1 MNRHENPVLA
11 RKVRGPKMRL
21 AGFPALE
28 PLCTAFATIC
38 ATHVR
43 KALQASVD
51 VEVFG
56 YETIRHGAF
65 LAKLEAP
72 TTIFILKFPGDGGL
86 GLVRAHPKLLDRV
99 LDMSLDASISG
110 LAEDGEREL
119 TPIDVSIY
127 GSFVDLIARGFDEAV
142 VELCGQNRL
151 GLGKRAHFESVPG
164 MVRIAP
170 NRAEV
175 LVIKLGFNIGE
186 QDRFAG
192 LDLAVP
198 VASLDALKTDLV
210 NTAPADDD
218 VVELWETSMQERV
231 MGLPLQTDC
240 VIDLG
245 AFSVGELSRLEQGAL
260 LELPAEAMNSVE
272 LRVPT
277 VGGDVAFA
285 HGRLGANG
293 RHKAVRLVDDPSDE
307 FLEPLRQI
315 TPGPTL

>member
-43 KALQASVD
+43 KALQTSVD
-51 VEVFG
+51 VEIFG

-72 TTIFILKFPGDGGL
+72 TTIFLLKFPDDGGL

-99 LDMSLDASISG
+99 LDLSLDASISG
-110 LAEDGEREL
+110 LTQDGERAL

-127 GSFVDLIARGFDEAV
+127 GRFVDFVARGFDEAV
-142 VELCGQNRL
+142 IELCGRNRL
-151 GLGKRAHFESVPG
+151 GLGKRTHFESVPG

-175 LVIKLGFNIGE
+175 LVVKLGFNIGG
-186 QDRFAG
+186 QDHFAG

-198 VASLDALKTDLV
+198 VASLESLKNDLTE
-210 NTAPADDD
+210 TAPADDE

-231 MGLPLQTDC
+231 MGLSLQTDC

-245 AFSVGELSRLEQGAL
+245 TFSVGELSRLEQGEL

-277 VGGDVAFA
+277 MGGDVAFA

-293 RHKAVRLVDDPSDE
+293 RHKAVRLVDDPSEE
-307 FLEPLRQI
+307 FLEPLRKI
-315 TPGPTL
+315 TPNPLI